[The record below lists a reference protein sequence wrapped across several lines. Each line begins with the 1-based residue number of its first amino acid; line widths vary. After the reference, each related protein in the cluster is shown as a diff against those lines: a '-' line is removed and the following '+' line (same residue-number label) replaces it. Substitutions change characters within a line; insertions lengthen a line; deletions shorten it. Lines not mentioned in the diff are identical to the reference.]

1 MERVGDKMKIRFLLL
16 FFWVIIGILYPIVW
30 IYSLVCIAFNT
41 KRAISIAVAF
51 DRLGNAALGQGDRET
66 ISSWSGR
73 KNGWQ
78 EECINWLFFHLT
90 GEVNHCDRYR
100 GM

>member
-1 MERVGDKMKIRFLLL
+1 MKTRLVLL
-16 FFWVIIGILYPIVW
+16 FFWLIIGLLVPSIWLYMFI
-30 IYSLVCIAFNT
+30 CTAFNT
-41 KRAISIAVAF
+41 KRAISRAIAF

-73 KNGWQ
+73 KNGWR
-78 EECINWLFFHLT
+78 EEAINKLFYWLT
-90 GEVNHCDRYR
+90 GEVNHCDNNR